1 MVKLSIIG
9 SGYVGLVTGVCFASL
24 GHNVVFVD
32 IDQKKVDKIN
42 SSVPPIFEEGLEE
55 LMQRFSD
62 RIMATTDYSYAV
74 GNSECTFI
82 CVGTPSQPDGSLDT
96 RYIESAGLSLG
107 RALAVKTGPHGVI
120 MKSTVLP
127 GTTETILAPI
137 IERES
142 GKTVHGDIGLG
153 CNPEFLKEGV
163 AVDDFTHPD
172 RVVLGCGDA
181 IAEKILDELYGSFEC
196 PKVKTTIQTAEMIK
210 YVSNAF
216 LATKISFANE
226 IGNLCKQLGIDTR
239 EVFYGVGLDSR
250 INPSFFGAGVGFGG
264 SCFPKDVRA
273 LVACERKNGLD
284 PQILDAVL
292 SVNEN
297 QPERLIDLLVKH
309 LPGLQ
314 GKTIGILGLAFK
326 SNTDDI
332 RESRAIPVIQALMD
346 TGCRIIAYDPMAAEN
361 MRELFPQ
368 VDYRAHAYE
377 VVSQADAV
385 LIMVD
390 EAEFEDLDYSGSIVI
405 DGRGVRRAAVDA
417 QLYEG
422 ICW

>member
-1 MVKLSIIG
+1 MRLSIIG
-9 SGYVGLVTGVCFASL
+9 SCYVGLVTGVCFASL
-24 GHNVVFVD
+24 GHQVVFVD

-42 SSVPPIFEEGLEE
+42 SSVPPIYEEGMEE
-55 LMQRFSD
+55 LMKRFSD
-62 RIMATTDYSYAV
+62 RILATMDYSYAV

-82 CVGTPSQPDGSLDT
+82 CVGTPSQSDGSLDT
-96 RYIESAGLSLG
+96 RYIESAGENLG
-107 RALAVKTGPHGVI
+107 RALAGKKGSHTII

-127 GTTETILAPI
+127 GTTENILAPI

-142 GKTVHGDIGLG
+142 GKVFHKDIGLG

-163 AVDDFTHPD
+163 AVADFTHPD
-172 RVVLGCGDA
+172 RVVLGCGDV
-181 IAEKILDELYGSFEC
+181 IAEKILDELYTSFEC

-226 IGNLCKQLGIDTR
+226 IGNLCKQIGIDTR

-250 INPSFFGAGVGFGG
+250 INPGFFGAGVGFGG

-273 LVACERKNGLD
+273 LVACERKNGVES
-284 PQILDAVL
+284 QILDAVL
-292 SVNEN
+292 SVNEK
-297 QPERLIDLLVKH
+297 QPGRLMDLLARH
-309 LPGLQ
+309 LPDLE

-346 TGCRIIAYDPMAAEN
+346 TGCRIVAYDPMAAEN
-361 MRELFPQ
+361 MMELFSQ
-368 VDYRAHAYE
+368 VDYLAHANE

-390 EAEFEDLDYSGSIVI
+390 EPEFEDLDYSGCIVI
-405 DGRGVRRAAVDA
+405 DGRGIRRAAVDA
-417 QLYEG
+417 REYEG

>member
-1 MVKLSIIG
+1 MKISILG

-24 GHNVVFVD
+24 GHDVVFVD
-32 IDQKKVDKIN
+32 IDKEKIDKIN
-42 SSVPPIFEEGLEE
+42 SSVPPIFEEGLQDM
-55 LMQRFSD
+55 MQRFSD
-62 RIMATTDYSYAV
+62 RIYATMDYSYAV
-74 GNSECTFI
+74 SNSESTFV
-82 CVGTPSQPDGSLDT
+82 CVGTPSKADGSLDT
-96 RYIESAGLSLG
+96 RYIESAGENLG
-107 RALAVKTGPHGVI
+107 RALSGKKGPHTVI

-127 GTTETILAPI
+127 GTTENILAPI

-142 GKTVHGDIGLG
+142 GKTIHEDIGLG

-163 AVDDFTHPD
+163 AVADFTHPD
-172 RVVLGCGDA
+172 RVVLGCGDS
-181 IAEKILDELYGSFEC
+181 IAEKILDELYAPFTC

-250 INPSFFGAGVGFGG
+250 INPGFFGAGVGFGG

-273 LVACERKNGLD
+273 LVACERKNGVE

-292 SVNEN
+292 AVNEK
-297 QPERLIDLLVKH
+297 QPGRLMDLLARH
-309 LPGLQ
+309 LPDLQ

-332 RESRAIPVIQALMD
+332 RESRAIPVIQELMNK
-346 TGCRIIAYDPMAAEN
+346 GGRIAAYDPMAAEH
-361 MRELFPQ
+361 MRVLFPQ
-368 VDYRAHAYE
+368 VDYLAHAYE

-390 EAEFEDLDYSGSIVI
+390 EPEYEDLDYSGSIVI
-405 DGRGVRRAAVDA
+405 DGRGIRRAAVDA
-417 QLYEG
+417 QEYEG

>member
-1 MVKLSIIG
+1 MKLSIIG

-24 GHNVVFVD
+24 GHDVFFVD
-32 IDQKKVDKIN
+32 IDPKKVDMIN
-42 SSVPPIFEEGLEE
+42 ASVPPIYEEGLGE
-55 LMQRFSD
+55 LMQRSSD
-62 RIMATTDYSYAV
+62 NIVATMDYSYAV
-74 GNSECTFI
+74 SNTECTFI

-96 RYIESAGLSLG
+96 RYIESAAENLG
-107 RALAVKTGPHGVI
+107 RALAVKDGPHTVI

-127 GTTETILAPI
+127 GTTENILAPI

-142 GKTVHGDIGLG
+142 GKTMHQDIGLG

-163 AVDDFTHPD
+163 AVADFTHPD
-172 RVVLGCGDA
+172 RIVLGVGDA
-181 IAEKILDELYGSFEC
+181 IAEKILDELYALFDC

-250 INPSFFGAGVGFGG
+250 INPGFFGAGVGFGG

-273 LVACERKNGLD
+273 LVACERKNGVE
-284 PQILDAVL
+284 PKILDAVL
-292 SVNEN
+292 SVNEK
-297 QPERLIDLLVKH
+297 QPGRLMDLLAKY
-309 LPGLQ
+309 LPDLQ

-332 RESRAIPVIQALMD
+332 RESRAIPVIDALMEK
-346 TGCRIIAYDPMAAEN
+346 GCRIIAYDSMAADN
-361 MRELFPQ
+361 MREVFPQ
-368 VDYRAHAYE
+368 VDYLGGAYE
-377 VVSQADAV
+377 VLRQADAV

-390 EAEFEDLDYSGSIVI
+390 EPEFEDLDYSGSIII
-405 DGRGVRRAAVDA
+405 DGRGIRRAAVDA
-417 QLYEG
+417 QVYEG